1 MTDAFQLRFLVKE
14 IADSIFP
21 GKGTEFLNCGWDWI
35 PCMYNGPH
43 HRDGNLK
50 PDNRF
55 FGYEVV
61 RDGNKPRLV
70 VVPGY
75 AVVKAGDGRCLIPDC
90 AENRKILADQKPG
103 TEIYFETV
111 AGKTPGTTKRV
122 QKKRPTPPKYVAIGS
137 SDESLKK
144 MAEAVA
150 EYMSRPEAAKA
161 PALAEA

>member
-1 MTDAFQLRFLVKE
+1 MAITDSFQLRFLVKE

-21 GKGTEFLNCGWDWI
+21 GKGTQFLNCGWDWI
-35 PCMYNGPH
+35 PCQYNGQRH
-43 HRDGNLK
+43 SDGNLK

-55 FGYEVV
+55 FGFEIV
-61 RDGNKPRLV
+61 RDGNKNKMV
-70 VVPGY
+70 VVPGF

-122 QKKRPTPPKYVAIGS
+122 KKTRTTPVKYVAIGS
-137 SDESLKK
+137 SEESLRNL
-144 MAEAVA
+144 ADQVA
-150 EYMSRPEAAKA
+150 EIMTRPKE